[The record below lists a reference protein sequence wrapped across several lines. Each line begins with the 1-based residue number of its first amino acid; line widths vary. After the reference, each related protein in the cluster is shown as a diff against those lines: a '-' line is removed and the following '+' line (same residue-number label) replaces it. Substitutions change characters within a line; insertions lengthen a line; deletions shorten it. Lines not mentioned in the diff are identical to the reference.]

1 MENKPN
7 RVYHTFKPIIYSDTK
22 ILILGSIP
30 SILSRKQDFYYMNK
44 TNRFYKVMSI
54 IFNDLDFLSIDINVK
69 INALKRHQLGLYDVI
84 SECDIINSSDATI
97 SNIKVNDLDLLI
109 KKYNIRYVVL
119 NGKKAFELF
128 NKYFSN
134 LNVNVLSMP
143 STSAANASYSLEKLI
158 NHWQELSNL

>member
-1 MENKPN
+1 
-7 RVYHTFKPIIYSDTK
+7 
-22 ILILGSIP
+22 
-30 SILSRKQDFYYMNK
+30 MNK

-109 KKYNIRYVVL
+109 KKYNITNVVL

-128 NKYFSN
+128 NKYFSD

-158 NHWQELSNL
+158 NHWKELSNL